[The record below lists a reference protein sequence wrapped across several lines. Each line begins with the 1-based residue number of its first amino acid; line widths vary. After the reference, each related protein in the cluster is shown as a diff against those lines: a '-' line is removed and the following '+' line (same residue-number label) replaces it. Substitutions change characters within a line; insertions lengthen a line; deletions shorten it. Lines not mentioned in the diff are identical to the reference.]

1 MKQGKLSK
9 KMALVIL
16 VLVVL
21 TFMGCK
27 DGSAVE
33 QLPPSTGEQ
42 GNTVADTEGNIYI
55 VNQSQNSLLFY
66 YQNAGKPTLLKR
78 IPANADNATSVSP
91 FLVHVPT
98 DGNESKVLEIWREDQ
113 VGNILEPS
121 TEAYR
126 KWTVVLSAQTDDE
139 SKRYVWVVKDG
150 TSSGTGSVSFT
161 YDSLMPNGLDNNY
174 SVDVFLDSKTG
185 SKIASIAPGTT
196 DKQIGLEYDTYRL
209 YFRYWFSDPNFYN
222 GDVKEIGWKQND
234 TSVTLNA
241 SFDQEDVEV
250 PAYWNSKVGK
260 TANLHVNNLTKDTVT
275 LYNGTQLIEESV
287 ISNQST
293 ANISNLPGN
302 RGYTLEVHEN
312 QYTLIARQYSDNAKL
327 SERQV
332 ELIANYDFTWNVG
345 EESTMVDVSVT
356 NNTDK
361 KISVHNQLDG
371 TYLGY
376 VIDSGST
383 ETIPVNSTITDLR
396 FMDLSSTNVGATKD
410 CTSGAV
416 QVDELAVADFQGPGV
431 VTSLTATADVGS
443 ITLDWTIPADEDYKG
458 VMILRSETVAPKSVN
473 DLSATV
479 VYDGS
484 ASSFVDTG
492 LTSGKKYYYSVY
504 SYDKLRNLSLESKI
518 VEETPAHPSDVSSF
532 NIIPG
537 DTTSQLTWENPT
549 GSWFKEVVIVRS
561 GARIP
566 QNLNDGTIVYKGTG
580 TSYSDISL
588 TNGNRYYYSIFT
600 KDLGSNLSSGKNQY
614 VIPNDDLQ
622 APGNIYGITSMHNRD
637 SITLQWTNPSDSDLQ
652 KIIIVRAEDAIPSDR
667 DDGDVIY
674 NGNVITEFIDTLEI
688 DPNIS
693 YFYKFYTQDEYENTN
708 NGTDYTVYPFKTE
721 ETKSGFIST
730 RGGAISLDFEIPEGV
745 SSMTM
750 TLKMCG
756 DQSSY
761 YEYSDIYMNSQY
773 IGQASTG
780 SDHQDLRVPSGWD
793 KKEISSSYWTPGT
806 TATIYIDNSYD
817 VDTFYQSNF
826 EVTLFYSY

>member
-1 MKQGKLSK
+1 M
-9 KMALVIL
+9 
-16 VLVVL
+16 
-21 TFMGCK
+21 
-27 DGSAVE
+27 
-33 QLPPSTGEQ
+33 
-42 GNTVADTEGNIYI
+42 
-55 VNQSQNSLLFY
+55 
-66 YQNAGKPTLLKR
+66 
-78 IPANADNATSVSP
+78 
-91 FLVHVPT
+91 
-98 DGNESKVLEIWREDQ
+98 
-113 VGNILEPS
+113 
-121 TEAYR
+121 
-126 KWTVVLSAQTDDE
+126 
-139 SKRYVWVVKDG
+139 KDG

-484 ASSFVDTG
+484 ASSFVDTNIT
-492 LTSGKKYYYSVY
+492 LEKKYFYSLFTYDIFNNYSNLFTTIEYPLANQESISDIPEDSIITSYYS
-504 SYDKLRNLSLESKI
+504 NAKI
-518 VEETPAHPSDVSSF
+518 AVKSDTEAIF
-532 NIIPG
+532 N
-537 DTTSQLTWENPT
+537 
-549 GSWFKEVVIVRS
+549 V
-561 GARIP
+561 
-566 QNLNDGTIVYKGTG
+566 
-580 TSYSDISL
+580 
-588 TNGNRYYYSIFT
+588 
-600 KDLGSNLSSGKNQY
+600 DLILADQT
-614 VIPNDDLQ
+614 LQ
-622 APGNIYGITSMHNRD
+622 AAND
-637 SITLQWTNPSDSDLQ
+637 
-652 KIIIVRAEDAIPSDR
+652 
-667 DDGDVIY
+667 
-674 NGNVITEFIDTLEI
+674 NGNVYWDKEI
-688 DPNIS
+688 QLVDSPYAGVKGFFPNITLRTLIS
-693 YFYKFYTQDEYENTN
+693 AEGELYVGPITGTPSEQLALLLYSGMYNWKDFN
-708 NGTDYTVYPFKTE
+708 NGSV
-721 ETKSGFIST
+721 
-730 RGGAISLDFEIPEGV
+730 
-745 SSMTM
+745 
-750 TLKMCG
+750 
-756 DQSSY
+756 
-761 YEYSDIYMNSQY
+761 
-773 IGQASTG
+773 
-780 SDHQDLRVPSGWD
+780 
-793 KKEISSSYWTPGT
+793 
-806 TATIYIDNSYD
+806 
-817 VDTFYQSNF
+817 F
-826 EVTLFYSY
+826 EVYG